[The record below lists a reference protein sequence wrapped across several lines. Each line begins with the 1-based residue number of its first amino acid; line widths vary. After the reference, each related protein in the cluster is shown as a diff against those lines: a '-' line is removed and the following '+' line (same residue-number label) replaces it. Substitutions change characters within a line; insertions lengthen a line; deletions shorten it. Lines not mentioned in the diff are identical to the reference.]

1 MIEKAKISDLPEILQ
16 VQKQAFQPVAVVENN
31 DRLPPLVQ
39 TLQEITV
46 EYDRRLFLKYIL
58 DGKIVGSVRAHL
70 DENCICQI
78 GKLVVLPQYQ
88 FRGIGAALMEAIERE
103 FEDSNGYELFTGS
116 IHEKT
121 VAFYHRLGYK
131 TTRTTIMDGVCMEFM
146 RKDRYR
152 TEATSHYTS
161 KWRTLE

>member
-70 DENCICQI
+70 
-78 GKLVVLPQYQ
+78 
-88 FRGIGAALMEAIERE
+88 
-103 FEDSNGYELFTGS
+103 
-116 IHEKT
+116 KT
-121 VAFYHRLGYK
+121 ASVRLESLSYYPSFSAG
-131 TTRTTIMDGVCMEFM
+131 G
-146 RKDRYR
+146 
-152 TEATSHYTS
+152 
-161 KWRTLE
+161 